1 MKASWLLRFWIL
13 KDVLEWGED
22 DSELIQRGIVPLAK
36 QHVMCGRVDEC

>member
-22 DSELIQRGIVPLAK
+22 DSELIRGELFAK
-36 QHVMCGRVDEC
+36 QHDVMCGRVEC